1 MNDPRI
7 ESITDILKKYPI
19 IFAYLFGSRAKGESN
34 RLSDIDLAALI
45 DRKTSRSERFD
56 IRLRL
61 INDLSAIA
69 GTKVD
74 LIVMNDIPVQLAYEV
89 IKHGKVILCKD
100 RNAMIDSEYRDTIKI
115 SRQKILRQKKGRIV
129 FEKNRNRGHN
139 TRMTLNEKVADKL
152 DRLKEYVGYLKDYQK
167 YALNDLTRD
176 PTLRGAVERYLH
188 LSAECVIDIAEVYRH
203 LKQGIANF

>member
-19 IFAYLFGSRAKGESN
+19 IFAYLFGSQAKGKST
-34 RLSDIDLAALI
+34 RLSDIDLAALV

-61 INDLSAIA
+61 TNDLSAIT

-100 RNAMIDSEYRDTIKI
+100 RNAMIDAEIE
-115 SRQKILRQKKGRIV
+115 ILSKY
-129 FEKNRNRGHN
+129 
-139 TRMTLNEKVADKL
+139 L
-152 DRLKEYVGYLKDYQK
+152 DRRYYDKRRAELS
-167 YALNDLTRD
+167 
-176 PTLRGAVERYLH
+176 LRKIETEGM
-188 LSAECVIDIAEVYRH
+188 IP
-203 LKQGIANF
+203 G